1 MNDAAFTQL
10 LDLATGL
17 ALVCAF
23 VPLWR
28 RGLVAVV
35 RALAVQGG
43 AVAAVA
49 LLLGL
54 RRSTPELLAVAL
66 LVFALKTLVIPGLL
80 LRIVTG
86 SAEARDSDPLVNV
99 PASLLAGAALTLLA
113 YTATRHVVALDPA
126 PEVQAV
132 PVGVAV
138 VLVGFFVLVSR
149 RKAVSQVVG
158 FLILDNGIALVA
170 FLATAGLPLVVELGA
185 SLDLLLAV
193 LVLQVL
199 AARMRTKFGG
209 MDLDQLQ
216 ELSD

>member
-1 MNDAAFTQL
+1 MSDALFTQL

-17 ALVCAF
+17 VLVCAF
-23 VPLWR
+23 IPLWR

-43 AVAAVA
+43 AVAAAA
-49 LLLGL
+49 LLLGVH
-54 RRSTPELLAVAL
+54 RSAPELLAVAV
-66 LVFALKTLVIPGLL
+66 LVFALKAVVIPGLL

-86 SAEARDSDPLVNV
+86 SAQARESEPLVNV

-113 YTATRHVVALDPA
+113 YAATRHVVALDPA

-138 VLVGFFVLVSR
+138 VLVGFFVLVTR

-158 FLILDNGIALVA
+158 FLVLDNGIALVA

-199 AARMRTKFGG
+199 TARMRTKFGG

-216 ELSD
+216 ELRD